1 MRRGDHESLLMMRG
15 TWKQDCPSGP
25 RLVLRRPTCSAPLT
39 NARAEAGLEE
49 GVRCHSRFLPS
60 PLCLPASCCDVH
72 NRCVCRVG
80 TPSPPCRIICGFTRR
95 GTHNQSV
102 GANFRTARASFLT
115 INQSV
120 CGRAW
125 LSVLR
130 ALEEHDTLTHVPNGI
145 PYGARVHRGGRS
157 PPRPPPPSP
166 SPPRIPLAKGW
177 AATIRA
183 KGQCSQGAPR

>member
-1 MRRGDHESLLMMRG
+1 M
-15 TWKQDCPSGP
+15 
-25 RLVLRRPTCSAPLT
+25 RRPTCSAPLT

-157 PPRPPPPSP
+157 PPRPHPPSP
-166 SPPRIPLAKGW
+166 SPPASPWQRAGPRPSGLRGS
-177 AATIRA
+177 AARA
-183 KGQCSQGAPR
+183 HLGDVRGSDDAARVVAHIYEAFDT